1 MSPLRLLSAALAL
14 LISAPL
20 ARADLLTGRIV
31 GPGGVGVQNVDIDAF
46 DLVSGNEEV
55 LANDAT
61 DVNGNFTTTIPAGL
75 FLVRF
80 RPPAPPLT
88 TLLVLEVDNVVVS
101 GTRNLGTLTL
111 QQGVLL
117 SGRAVDTA
125 AAPVANLNLDV
136 VDGATG
142 LELTTPNDRTD
153 SFGNFQLVVPAAPIE
168 VQFRTDQLGS
178 SLAPRALALS
188 PTGTTNLG
196 NVVLQPGFLLTGR
209 IQRTNGT
216 PVVGADLDLR
226 TTAGGTPV
234 FTPRDNTDS
243 SGDFSLLVPS
253 GTFDLEVCPR
263 AADLLVAT
271 ERTSILVS
279 TGTNLGTLTLAA
291 GVTLSGTV
299 TGAGALPLAG
309 VDLDVRNRTTGVAVL
324 LCEDNTN
331 AAGQYSVIVPTGS
344 YDLTFT
350 PPAGSCYG
358 RLSISNV
365 TVSGSTVRNATL
377 PGPFTATASVFAGDG
392 VNLDLVTP
400 VPVRP
405 GQTWSAPLTLG
416 NAHGAGGAAVLKVRT
431 SVVNGPTVTSPV
443 GGRPVEALIAGPL
456 LATIPGSHNG
466 TSGGIAPVLIPNQS
480 SLLGLPWSA
489 QYTVSGGGFVDLSRA
504 VFGIVGCP

>member
-1 MSPLRLLSAALAL
+1 MKLLRPGLLALAL
-14 LISAPL
+14 SALGSL

-46 DLVSGNEEV
+46 DLVSGSEV
-55 LANDAT
+55 GLANDAT
-61 DVNGNFTTTIPAGL
+61 DANGNFSTTIPAGL
-75 FLVRF
+75 FRVSF

-111 QQGVLL
+111 QNGVVL
-117 SGRAVDTA
+117 SGRAVDTLA
-125 AAPVANLNLDV
+125 VPVANLNLDV
-136 VDGATG
+136 VDDVSG

-153 SFGNFQLVVPAAPIE
+153 AFGNFQLVVPSAPIE
-168 VQFRTDQLGS
+168 LHFRTDQQGS
-178 SLAPRALALS
+178 SLAPRALALA

-196 NVVLQPGFLLTGR
+196 DVVLQPGFLLVGKVL
-209 IQRTNGT
+209 RTNGT
-216 PVVGADLDLR
+216 AVVNADLDLR
-226 TTAGGTPV
+226 LAVGGSTV
-234 FTPRDNTDS
+234 FTPRDNTNA
-243 SGDFSLLVPS
+243 SGDFSLLVPA

-263 AADLLVAT
+263 ATDLLVAA

-279 TGTNLGTLTLAA
+279 TGTDLGTITLVN

-299 TGAGALPLAG
+299 TGAAGAPQQN
-309 VDLDVRNRTTGVAVL
+309 VDIDVRNRSTGAAVV
-324 LCEDNTN
+324 LCDDNTK
-331 AAGQYSVIVPTGS
+331 AAGQYSVVVPTGN

-350 PPAGSCYG
+350 PPAGSCYAPLVVG
-358 RLSISNV
+358 NV
-365 TVSGSTVRNATL
+365 TIGGATVRNATL

-400 VPVRP
+400 VPVRL
-405 GQTWSAPLTLG
+405 GQVWNAPLTLG

-456 LATIPGSHNG
+456 LATIPGNHNG
-466 TSGGIAPVLIPNQS
+466 TSGGIATLLIPNRS
-480 SLLGLPWSA
+480 SLLGLSWSA